1 MANPNVLKIEL
12 TPEARRDLTF
22 IAKQLDAE
30 GDDGVAIG
38 SAIGT
43 EAVLLEA
50 IGWFDMLADHIPR
63 AKENRH
69 SGNGALRM
77 RAAEFLP
84 GVFRKRLGRPYHENA
99 ETLP

>member
-30 GDDGVAIG
+30 GDDGVAIS

-50 IGWFDMLADHIPR
+50 IARGDKVVIIDR
-63 AKENRH
+63 E
-69 SGNGALRM
+69 
-77 RAAEFLP
+77 
-84 GVFRKRLGRPYHENA
+84 GRRRELIIRPKAPAGKYR
-99 ETLP
+99 